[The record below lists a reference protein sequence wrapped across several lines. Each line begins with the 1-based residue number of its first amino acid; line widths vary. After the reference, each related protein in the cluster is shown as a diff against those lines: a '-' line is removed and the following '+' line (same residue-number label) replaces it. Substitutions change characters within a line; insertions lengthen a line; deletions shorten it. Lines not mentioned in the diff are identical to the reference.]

1 MFRVGVC
8 LCQNKTVDEIT
19 QFLGIDL
26 SRRHSSMSPTAFFI
40 LMAADIQT
48 WSIEAVFK
56 ISVVLESAAIS
67 PIQQKSEG

>member
-1 MFRVGVC
+1 
-8 LCQNKTVDEIT
+8 
-19 QFLGIDL
+19 
-26 SRRHSSMSPTAFFI
+26 
-40 LMAADIQT
+40 MAADIQT